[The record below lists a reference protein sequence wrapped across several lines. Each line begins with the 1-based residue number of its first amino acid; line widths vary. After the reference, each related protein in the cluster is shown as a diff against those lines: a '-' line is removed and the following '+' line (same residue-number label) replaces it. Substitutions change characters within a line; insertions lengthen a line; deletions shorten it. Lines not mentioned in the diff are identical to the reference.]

1 MKPNYSPIT
10 TIQAMKVSLV
20 VQKEKSIESLMS
32 YKWITRKEA
41 IDLIDKWKGDN
52 NDFYNWWNVGSLH
65 WYMSALDDIIESIKE
80 DIK

>member
-32 YKWITRKEA
+32 YK
-41 IDLIDKWKGDN
+41 
-52 NDFYNWWNVGSLH
+52 
-65 WYMSALDDIIESIKE
+65 
-80 DIK
+80 